1 MQIVIVSGLSGS
13 GKSVALDTL
22 EDHGARCVDNM
33 PPPLLLDYARWLLR
47 PGAPRAEQAAIGIDA
62 RAGAEDLARFPE
74 LLAQARALP
83 CEVTVAF
90 LDADDDA
97 LLRRYSDT
105 RRRHPLADRAP
116 TLREAVAQ
124 ERRTLAPVADRADL
138 RLDTS
143 DTNVHQLRV
152 LVRERLARERRP
164 LSVLLQS
171 FAYRRGVPSDSDF
184 VFDSRCLP
192 NPHWVPELR
201 ARTGADPA
209 VGDYLDAQPASRRMR
224 DELLSLLRR
233 WLPDFL
239 DASRHYLNVSVG
251 CTGGQHRSVYLV
263 ERLAAAL
270 RDDRQLAVTVRHRDL
285 DEARP

>member
-22 EDHGARCVDNM
+22 EDHGVRCVDNM
-33 PPPLLLDYARWLLR
+33 PPPLLLDYVRWLLR
-47 PGAPRAEQAAIGIDA
+47 PDAPRAEQAAIGIDA

-124 ERRTLAPVADRADL
+124 ERRTLAPIAERADL

-143 DTNVHQLRV
+143 GTNVHQLRI
-152 LVRERLARERRP
+152 LVRERLVRASRP

-171 FAYRRGVPSDSDF
+171 FAYRRGVPNDSDF

-201 ARTGADPA
+201 ARKGTDPA
-209 VGDYLDAQPASRRMR
+209 VGDYLDAQPACRRMR
-224 DELLSLLRR
+224 DELLELLRR

-239 DASRHYLNVSVG
+239 DAGRHYLNISVG

-263 ERLAAAL
+263 EQLAAAL
-270 RDDRQLAVTVRHRDL
+270 TDDPQLALTVRHRDL
-285 DEARP
+285 EKEQP

>member
-33 PPPLLLDYARWLLR
+33 PPPLLLDYVRWLLR

-74 LLAQARALP
+74 LLERARALP
-83 CEVTVAF
+83 CAVTVAF

-124 ERRTLAPVADRADL
+124 ERRTLAPVADAADL

-143 DTNVHQLRV
+143 DTNVHQLRS
-152 LVRERLARERRP
+152 LVRERLARARRP

-171 FAYRRGVPSDSDF
+171 FAYRRGVPNDADF

-201 ARTGADPA
+201 ARTGADAA

-224 DELLSLLRR
+224 DELLGFLRG

-239 DASRHYLNVSVG
+239 AASRHYLNISIG

-285 DEARP
+285 EEARA

>member
-33 PPPLLLDYARWLLR
+33 PPPMLPDYVRWLLR
-47 PGAPRAEQAAIGIDA
+47 PDPPQAAQAAIGIDA

-74 LLAQARALP
+74 LLEQVRALP

-105 RRRHPLADRAP
+105 RRRHPLADCAP

-124 ERRTLAPVADRADL
+124 ERRTLAPIAERADL

-143 DTNVHQLRV
+143 GTNVHQLRI
-152 LVRERLARERRP
+152 LVRERLVRASRP

-171 FAYRRGVPSDSDF
+171 FAYRRGVPNDSDF

-201 ARTGADPA
+201 ARKGTDPA
-209 VGDYLDAQPASRRMR
+209 VGDYLDAQPACRRMR
-224 DELLSLLRR
+224 DELLELLRR

-239 DASRHYLNVSVG
+239 DAGRHYLNISVG

-263 ERLAAAL
+263 EQLAAAL
-270 RDDRQLAVTVRHRDL
+270 TDDPQLALTVRHRDL
-285 DEARP
+285 EKEQP

>member
-22 EDHGARCVDNM
+22 EDHGVRCVDNM
-33 PPPLLLDYARWLLR
+33 PPPLLLDYVRWLLR
-47 PGAPRAEQAAIGIDA
+47 PDAPRAEQAAIGIDA
-62 RAGAEDLARFPE
+62 RAGTEDLARFPA
-74 LLAQARALP
+74 LLEQARALP

-124 ERRTLAPVADRADL
+124 ERRTLAPIADRADL

-152 LVRERLARERRP
+152 LVRERLARARRP

-201 ARTGADPA
+201 ARKGTDPA
-209 VGDYLDAQPASRRMR
+209 VGGYLDAQPASRRMR
-224 DELLSLLRR
+224 DELLGFLRR
-233 WLPDFL
+233 WLPDFI
-239 DASRHYLNVSVG
+239 DASRHYLNISVG

-263 ERLAAAL
+263 EQLAAAL
-270 RDDRQLAVTVRHRDL
+270 APDRQLAVTVRHRDL
-285 DEARP
+285 EEAQP